1 MFAKTPR
8 IRRLAVA
15 AIAAPLLALVGAG
28 VAEATPHSASTHVAA
43 KSVMPTAYQYGG
55 GGGHGGGGYGH
66 RGGYGGYGGY
76 GYSSY
81 NYGGHGGY
89 GGYGHGR

>member
-15 AIAAPLLALVGAG
+15 AIAAPLLALIGAG
-28 VAEATPHSASTHVAA
+28 VAEATPNSASTHVAA

-55 GGGHGGGGYGH
+55 G
-66 RGGYGGYGGY
+66 
-76 GYSSY
+76 
-81 NYGGHGGY
+81 
-89 GGYGHGR
+89 